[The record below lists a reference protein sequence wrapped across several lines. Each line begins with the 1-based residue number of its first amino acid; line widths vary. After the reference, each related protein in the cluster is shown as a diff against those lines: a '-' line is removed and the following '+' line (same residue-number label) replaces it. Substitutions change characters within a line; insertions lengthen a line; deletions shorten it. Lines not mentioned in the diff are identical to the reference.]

1 MSVAAPPITR
11 LTNYINGQWTD
22 SPTSEWRDV
31 VNPATG
37 EILASVPLADAAEVN
52 AAVEAAAAA
61 FPAWRRTPPEDRIQP
76 LFKLKMLLEEHIDD
90 IARIITTE
98 NGKTFTEAKAEM
110 RRAIENVEVACGIP
124 MMMQGYNLE
133 DVARGIDEM
142 MIRQPIGVTAA
153 IVPFNFP
160 GMIAFWYLPYAI
172 ATGNT
177 FILKPSE
184 RVPLT
189 MRYIYELLEKTG
201 LPKGVVSLVNG
212 GKAVVD
218 ALIDHPKVRAISFVG
233 STPVA
238 RYIYARSGE
247 QGKRCQC
254 QGGAKN
260 HVVVLPD
267 ADMPMATQIISDSA
281 FGCAGQRCLA
291 VSVAVTIGEAQ
302 KTFRDSIADAASKLR
317 VGNGL
322 EDGVQMGPVITPQ
335 SKERVESLIGLGEKQ
350 GAKVLLDGR
359 NSKVPKYESG
369 NFVNPTILDDVP
381 QTSDLADTEIFG
393 PVLSLVHADNM
404 DEALAFLERSA
415 YGNQASL
422 FTSSGSAARR
432 FRYEAPA
439 GNIGINIGVAAPMAY
454 FPFSGWKNSFLRRP
468 ARPGPRR
475 HRVLYRQESCRGA
488 LGQRAQQKV
497 LMTVPGSG
505 VAMKLLTTE
514 SQRLREN
521 EEQKDPRTS
530 PIIGA
535 AIEVHR
541 HLGPGLLESAYEEC
555 LCHELHLRGL
565 VFERQVSLPVSYKGL
580 QLDCGYRIDLIV
592 GQEVVIELKAVDKI
606 LPVHEAQLLTYL
618 KTSCKRV
625 GLLINFNVPLLTQG
639 IIRRVF

>member
-1 MSVAAPPITR
+1 MSVAAPPANK
-11 LTNYINGQWTD
+11 LTHYINGQWTE
-22 SPTSEWRDV
+22 SHTSEWRDV

-37 EILASVPLADAAEVN
+37 ELLASVPLADAADVN
-52 AAVEAAAAA
+52 RAVEAAATA
-61 FPAWRRTPPEDRIQP
+61 FPEWRRTPPEDRIQP

-90 IARIITTE
+90 IARIITLE
-98 NGKTFTEAKAEM
+98 NGKTFAEGKAEM

-142 MIRQPIGVTAA
+142 MIRQPLGVVAA

-160 GMIAFWYLPYAI
+160 GMIPFWYLPYAI

-189 MRYIYELLEKTG
+189 MRYVYELLEKTG
-201 LPKGVVSLVNG
+201 LPKGVVNLVNG
-212 GKAVVD
+212 GKAAVD

-238 RYIYARSGE
+238 RYIYSRSAE
-247 QGKRCQC
+247 KGKRCQC

-260 HVVVLPD
+260 HVIVLPD
-267 ADMPMATQIISDSA
+267 ADMSMATQIISDSA

-291 VSVAVTIGEAQ
+291 VSVAVTIGDAQ
-302 KTFRDSIADAASKLR
+302 KTFRDSIADAASKLK

-335 SKERVESLIGLGEKQ
+335 SKERVESLIGVGEKQ

-359 NSKVPKYESG
+359 NARISKHERG
-369 NFVNPTILDDVP
+369 NFVKPTILDDVP
-381 QTSDLADTEIFG
+381 AASEITDTEIFG
-393 PVLSLVHADNM
+393 PVLSLVHADTM
-404 DEALAFLERSA
+404 DDALAFLERSP

-454 FPFSGWKNSFLRRP
+454 FPFSGWKNSFFGDL
-468 ARPGPRR
+468 
-475 HRVLYRQESCRGA
+475 H
-488 LGQRAQQKV
+488 GQGR
-497 LMTVPGSG
+497 
-505 VAMKLLTTE
+505 
-514 SQRLREN
+514 
-521 EEQKDPRTS
+521 D
-530 PIIGA
+530 
-535 AIEVHR
+535 AIEFYTDKKV
-541 HLGPGLLESAYEEC
+541 
-555 LCHELHLRGL
+555 
-565 VFERQVSLPVSYKGL
+565 VVERWAKEHSRK
-580 QLDCGYRIDLIV
+580 
-592 GQEVVIELKAVDKI
+592 
-606 LPVHEAQLLTYL
+606 
-618 KTSCKRV
+618 
-625 GLLINFNVPLLTQG
+625 F
-639 IIRRVF
+639 

>member
-1 MSVAAPPITR
+1 MSVAAPPVTR
-11 LTNYINGQWTD
+11 VPNYINGLWTD
-22 SPTSEWRDV
+22 SHASEWHDV

-37 EILASVPLADAAEVN
+37 ETVASVPLDGATDVS

-61 FPAWRRTPPEDRIQP
+61 FPEWRRTPPEDRIQP
-76 LFKLKMLLEEHIDD
+76 LFKLKMLLEEHVDE

-98 NGKTFTEAKAEM
+98 NGKTLTEAKAEM

-142 MIRQPIGVTAA
+142 MIRQPLGVVAA

-177 FILKPSE
+177 FIIKPSE

-201 LPKGVVSLVNG
+201 LPKGVVGLVNG
-212 GKAVVD
+212 GKAAVD

-238 RYIYARSGE
+238 RYIYSRSAE

-260 HVVVLPD
+260 HVIVLPD

-291 VSVAVTIGEAQ
+291 VSVAVTVGEAQ

-322 EDGVQMGPVITPQ
+322 EAGVQMGPVITPQ
-335 SKERVESLIGLGEKQ
+335 SKERVEHLIGVGQKQ
-350 GAKVLLDGR
+350 GAKVLIDGR
-359 NSKVPKYESG
+359 NTRIPKHESG
-369 NFVNPTILDDVP
+369 NFVKPTILDDVP
-381 QTSDLADTEIFG
+381 ATSEITDTEIFG
-393 PVLSLVHADNM
+393 PVLSLVHADSI
-404 DEALAFLERSA
+404 DQALSFLERSA

-454 FPFSGWKNSFLRRP
+454 FPFSGWKNSFFGDL
-468 ARPGPRR
+468 
-475 HRVLYRQESCRGA
+475 H
-488 LGQRAQQKV
+488 GQGRDSVEFYTDKKV
-497 LMTVPGSG
+497 V
-505 VAMKLLTTE
+505 V
-514 SQRLREN
+514 
-521 EEQKDPRTS
+521 
-530 PIIGA
+530 
-535 AIEVHR
+535 
-541 HLGPGLLESAYEEC
+541 
-555 LCHELHLRGL
+555 
-565 VFERQVSLPVSYKGL
+565 ERWAKEHSRK
-580 QLDCGYRIDLIV
+580 
-592 GQEVVIELKAVDKI
+592 
-606 LPVHEAQLLTYL
+606 
-618 KTSCKRV
+618 
-625 GLLINFNVPLLTQG
+625 F
-639 IIRRVF
+639 